1 MESCLFVNFHSEVD
15 NQNRDLSIVVALQP
29 RLGLMRPPIA
39 ASSGVVMGQSTVEVA
54 NCDSLRHS
62 DRIAARIGLCRR
74 GE

>member
-1 MESCLFVNFHSEVD
+1 MEPYPLVNFHSEVD

-29 RLGLMRPPIA
+29 RLGLMEPPIA
-39 ASSGVVMGQSTVEVA
+39 ASSGVVMGQSIVEVA